1 MFTHLIIQLNFW
13 QRNRENPIY
22 GSLIRLSPALLASL
36 DNKKPALGGFEKA
49 QVLRSFLIPTS
60 DSSPE

>member
-1 MFTHLIIQLNFW
+1 MQYTVRYIAAAIALATPL
-13 QRNRENPIY
+13 
-22 GSLIRLSPALLASL
+22 LAATSPA
-36 DNKKPALGGFEKA
+36 NKKPALGGFEKA